1 MMILQGWLKGPSVK
15 LSNTTNY
22 TGFANFDRQNS
33 QSEYNYIT
41 EKIEVVGFPW
51 GLWAC
56 LVGAQICPTNFFAA
70 YSTLVLVW
78 LVANILVAY
87 GILPTLLTPPSQ
99 ILPTF

>member
-41 EKIEVVGFPW
+41 EKIEVVGFHW
-51 GLWAC
+51 GL
-56 LVGAQICPTNFFAA
+56 
-70 YSTLVLVW
+70 
-78 LVANILVAY
+78 
-87 GILPTLLTPPSQ
+87 
-99 ILPTF
+99 